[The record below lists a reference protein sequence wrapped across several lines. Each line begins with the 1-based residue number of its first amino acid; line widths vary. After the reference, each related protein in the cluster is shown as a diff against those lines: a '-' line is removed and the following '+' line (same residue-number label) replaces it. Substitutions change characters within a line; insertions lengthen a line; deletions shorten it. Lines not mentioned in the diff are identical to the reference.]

1 MKQLLIAIAMVMVPV
16 MGAGGEGIKGLRPS
30 LEVKL
35 VAEWRHAGKKKGFV
49 SFGGGSFSPGDDLP
63 KGTDIRPMVPN
74 LAKADRALLSAD
86 EANLARYVQI
96 VFPKG
101 TSVEP
106 YLAVIRQWQ
115 CVEEVQRPPEVSLP

>member
-1 MKQLLIAIAMVMVPV
+1 
-16 MGAGGEGIKGLRPS
+16 
-30 LEVKL
+30 
-35 VAEWRHAGKKKGFV
+35 
-49 SFGGGSFSPGDDLP
+49 
-63 KGTDIRPMVPN
+63 MVPN
-74 LAKADRALLSAD
+74 LAKADRALLSVD

-115 CVEEVQRPPEVSLP
+115 CVEEVHRPPEVSLP